1 MQSRGDGFTCL
12 CCGGQPL
19 HEFFEEL
26 ALDNAPVK
34 PRLWKRYVDDTCCIV
49 KKDATEGL
57 LDHLNSVRP
66 SIQLTVEVEKNG
78 MLPFLDTLLRKR
90 EDGSLDITVYR
101 KPTHT
106 DRYLDFQSHHPP
118 HVKRGLVRCLH
129 DRARAIVSNQD
140 KLQKEEH
147 HLSKVLRS
155 SGYPGAFIHSA
166 ARPPQREEGP
176 QDLPPER
183 SSPPLV
189 VLLYTTGVSE
199 DIRCVCGKYG
209 IKVIFKAG

>member
-1 MQSRGDGFTCL
+1 MQSCGDGFTCL

-26 ALDNAPVK
+26 ALDNAPVE

-66 SIQLTVEVEKNG
+66 SIQLTVEVEKDG

-90 EDGSLDITVYR
+90 EDGSLDVTVYR

-106 DRYLDFQSHHPP
+106 DRYLDFQSTTHPMSRE
-118 HVKRGLVRCLH
+118 VW
-129 DRARAIVSNQD
+129 
-140 KLQKEEH
+140 
-147 HLSKVLRS
+147 
-155 SGYPGAFIHSA
+155 SGAC
-166 ARPPQREEGP
+166 
-176 QDLPPER
+176 
-183 SSPPLV
+183 
-189 VLLYTTGVSE
+189 TTGHEPSSATRTNCRRKNTTFP
-199 DIRCVCGKYG
+199 RCSGRVATQVPSFTLPLGLLNVRRAPKTCHRREAAPLWWCCCTQQASVRTSGG
-209 IKVIFKAG
+209 CVGSMELR